1 MGAVKL
7 ELRCPQTVE
16 GIAADPEPD
25 WSFDALLTELN
36 ALETKL
42 SSSSKVPMPFT
53 KVQSRQFSNVKSV
66 ERSSRPF
73 VMRVL
78 DDEVDEIDNAYEEAQ
93 NRSSLSAN
101 RFNFNDLYVSDD
113 DDSEN
118 ESALEI

>member
-1 MGAVKL
+1 MDLFRGAVKL

-53 KVQSRQFSNVKSV
+53 KVQSR
-66 ERSSRPF
+66 
-73 VMRVL
+73 
-78 DDEVDEIDNAYEEAQ
+78 
-93 NRSSLSAN
+93 
-101 RFNFNDLYVSDD
+101 
-113 DDSEN
+113 
-118 ESALEI
+118 